1 MPFLI
6 IISLAIISALLTR
19 LLMQKRKSAFEQRK
33 KRQEALRRARTGH
46 AYTPIGERIGLIG
59 ERDDMQRIMRS

>member
-46 AYTPIGERIGLIG
+46 AYTPSGKRIVLIG
-59 ERDDMQRIMRS
+59 ERDDMQRIIQS

>member
-1 MPFLI
+1 MPFL

-19 LLMQKRKSAFEQRK
+19 ALMQKRKSAFEQLK

-46 AYTPIGERIGLIG
+46 AHTLSGKRIVLI
-59 ERDDMQRIMRS
+59 EARDDMQRIIQS